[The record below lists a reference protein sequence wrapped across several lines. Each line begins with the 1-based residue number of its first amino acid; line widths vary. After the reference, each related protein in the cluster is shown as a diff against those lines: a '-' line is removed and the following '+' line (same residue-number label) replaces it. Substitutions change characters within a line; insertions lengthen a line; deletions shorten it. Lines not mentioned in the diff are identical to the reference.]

1 MAPGN
6 FFSTFFLTDEISQRT
21 EVAEQKAD
29 EVAVL
34 KDEVDYLREK
44 ADKSTRLQASL
55 DSLRQKAEES
65 NELRKKLRDAE
76 DLAAQA
82 SREREEEL
90 RKVKSYKTQLQSTK
104 QALVEAQSKAVDDE
118 RRSQRL
124 ENDLRAEKEKSKV
137 SEAAA
142 ERVTAELISLKTLNE
157 ELR

>member
-1 MAPGN
+1 M
-6 FFSTFFLTDEISQRT
+6 QRT
-21 EVAEQKAD
+21 EIAEQKAD

-142 ERVTAELISLKTLNE
+142 ERVTAELLSLKTLNE

>member
-1 MAPGN
+1 M
-6 FFSTFFLTDEISQRT
+6 QRT
-21 EVAEQKAD
+21 EIAEQKAD

-76 DLAAQA
+76 DLAAHA

-142 ERVTAELISLKTLNE
+142 ERVTAELLSLKTLNE